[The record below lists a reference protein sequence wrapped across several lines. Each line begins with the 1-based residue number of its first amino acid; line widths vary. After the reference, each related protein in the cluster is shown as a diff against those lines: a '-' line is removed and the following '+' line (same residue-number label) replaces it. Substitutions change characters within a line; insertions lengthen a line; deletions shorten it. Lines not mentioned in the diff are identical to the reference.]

1 MLNNKFETIFL
12 SFLNIHY
19 LARKI
24 KEKLQ
29 KNVKKSC
36 HFVVAKSEIFELV
49 LQNMLKYMK

>member
-49 LQNMLKYMK
+49 LQNMIKYMK